1 MPGNEKRWHANAE
14 RDLCLAI
21 ILGNQETERP
31 RHNWPRVHAILN
43 DLGYS
48 FTQDAISQHF
58 TKTVMRDFKIRHGKG
73 AGQDPG
79 SATSTPQKATPQKRR
94 TPSKRA
100 KSKAMVN
107 EDGKDDDDAVMET
120 PSKKIKR
127 ELDVKS
133 ISRIKSEHGSSPS
146 RERSVTAQVG
156 EAQFQA
162 WDDAGDMTFP

>member
-31 RHNWPRVHAILN
+31 RHNWPKVHAILN
-43 DLGYS
+43 DLGYT

-73 AGQDPG
+73 VSQGP
-79 SATSTPQKATPQKRR
+79 SSSTSTPQKPTPKKRG
-94 TPSKRA
+94 TPARQA
-100 KSKAMVN
+100 KSKAIAD
-107 EDGKDDDDAVMET
+107 EEDDDDAVVET

-127 ELDVKS
+127 EIDVKS
-133 ISRIKSEHGSSPS
+133 IRCIKTEHGRSPS
-146 RERSVTAQVG
+146 RERSVTAQAG
-156 EAQFQA
+156 EAEFQA
-162 WDDAGDMTFP
+162 WDIAGGMTFP